1 MSHIASR
8 LFVRALIIFLFGVF
22 LGMSSFGCSS
32 KEPEPD
38 PVVHELTPEKQA
50 LLDRGKAEEAK
61 YGYRPPE
68 AGWGDSAG
76 YKWSWLKN
84 KTHAGAVT
92 VGKLI
97 ATFVFHALLWIIPFI
112 IIVFIPGFVT
122 GLAEMMIEGGLLILV
137 GILMLTGN
145 WVGELGVSH
154 WVWFCLILPGAILIV
169 SSFFTKEGWWKLGV
183 VFGGQFIMTL
193 ATFLGWVDTAM
204 SALIHG
210 SLFALACVG
219 FVIYAIVRKDDD
231 EKAASSEAASH

>member
-8 LFVRALIIFLFGVF
+8 LLIKALIIFLFGVF
-22 LGMSSFGCSS
+22 LGMSSFGCSN
-32 KEPEPD
+32 KEPESD

-61 YGYRPPE
+61 YGYQSPE

-76 YKWSWLKN
+76 YRWSWLMNNGHK
-84 KTHAGAVT
+84 AAVT

-97 ATFVFHALLWIIPFI
+97 ATFVFHLLLWVIPFLI
-112 IIVFIPGFVT
+112 ITFIPGFVT
-122 GLAEMMIEGGLLILV
+122 GLAEMLIEGGFLILV
-137 GILMLTGN
+137 GILMLAGN
-145 WVGELGVSH
+145 WVGELGVAH
-154 WVWFCLILPGAILIV
+154 WVWICLILPGAILIV
-169 SSFFTKEGWWKLGV
+169 SSFVTKEGWWKLGV

-210 SLFALACVG
+210 SLFALACVA
-219 FVIYAIVRKDDD
+219 FIIFAFTRDDD
-231 EKAASSEAASH
+231 KKTSSEAASH